1 MKITKEW
8 LQQEIE
14 KMNKQR
20 QHAHEVAI
28 ASQAA
33 VDVLTAILARMDLPE
48 SLGQESGSSEVG
60 DTGEG
65 A

>member
-8 LQQEIE
+8 LQQEID
-14 KMNKQR
+14 KISKQQ

-33 VDVLTAILARMDLPE
+33 VDVLKAIMARMDLPE
-48 SLGQESGSSEVG
+48 SLGQESGSSVAS